1 MPEEIVS
8 KIDDAYTVKRLEE
21 MIGIKSVVGE
31 EEALA
36 GYLHSE
42 LDALGFRS
50 EMVEVEPG
58 RPNIYGQMAGEHP
71 GPRLMFNGHTDTV
84 PVCEGWSSD
93 PFKPVTKNGRM
104 YGLGSCDMKGGFAC
118 ALTALKVFVDSSFR
132 FKGELLFSGVIDEEA
147 YSKGARAMLDS
158 EYGKCDAIVLCEPY
172 SGDQSKP
179 IPLGITGKVLYDVTV
194 KGHAA
199 HGFSPHLGVNAIDDA
214 ARIITSLQK
223 LRMLRHPKFGQG
235 NLCTLKID
243 GGYRIYSVVVP
254 DHCRFEVNRLIV
266 PGESVQSAVEDL
278 RSLVASLDLKAQ
290 VEVETKPPRYEPF
303 MLNENE
309 PIMTIFHEAY
319 REVCGTDPVYGYASG
334 VTDANIFAG
343 EAGIPCLHLGPK
355 RGDPHKPNEYVS
367 LDWLPLV
374 SRMYTLIATRFLDR
388 K

>member
-8 KIDDAYTVKRLEE
+8 KIDDAYTIERLEE
-21 MIGIKSVVGE
+21 MIGIRSVVGE
-31 EEALA
+31 EKALA
-36 GYLHSE
+36 EYLRSE

-58 RPNIYGQMAGEHP
+58 RPNVYGQMLGERP

-84 PVCEGWSSD
+84 PVCEGWSSS

-118 ALTALKVFVDSSFR
+118 ALTALKAFVDSGFR

-158 EYGKCDAIVLCEPY
+158 KYGKCDAIVLCEPY

-214 ARIITSLQK
+214 AHIITSLQK

-235 NLCTLKID
+235 NFCTLKID
-243 GGYRIYSVVVP
+243 GG
-254 DHCRFEVNRLIV
+254 
-266 PGESVQSAVEDL
+266 
-278 RSLVASLDLKAQ
+278 
-290 VEVETKPPRYEPF
+290 
-303 MLNENE
+303 
-309 PIMTIFHEAY
+309 
-319 REVCGTDPVYGYASG
+319 
-334 VTDANIFAG
+334 
-343 EAGIPCLHLGPK
+343 
-355 RGDPHKPNEYVS
+355 
-367 LDWLPLV
+367 
-374 SRMYTLIATRFLDR
+374 
-388 K
+388 